1 MTRNTALTAASWIAV
16 LTMMAFI
23 CFRLADQFS
32 PENMYPKHLYPERYT
47 ESAFKSLQYENAQ
60 NKVNRIKAERFI
72 RSIAEGNL

>member
-23 CFRLADQFS
+23 CFKLADQFS
-32 PENMYPKHLYPERYT
+32 VANTYPQPNPTRYT
-47 ESAFKSLQYENAQ
+47 EAAFKSLEYENAQ

-72 RSIAEGNL
+72 RSMAEGNL